1 MFTVTL
7 ISPVTGCDSI
17 VTMHFSLADEIVH
30 EFDTVACEPFTWF
43 EYECN
48 INGMICSHQFQTP
61 MGCDS
66 TVIKHVY
73 LNTTEMSTQFI
84 AACDFFEYN
93 GVVYDEPGVTFIDV
107 DTIFSEQ
114 GCDSIVR
121 RIRLEIKD
129 SEHIGLISGLSNVY
143 VASNLFSGIY
153 RYEVNPEEVQDDI
166 VWSLSN
172 SDWQIIEAQDN
183 YCRIF
188 VTTPG
193 TSTLTAS
200 FRTPDCGEIVREFV
214 INAGFFG
221 VGEQALEVNV
231 FPNPTKG
238 TVTVEA
244 EGIESIRLTNM
255 MGQVLEVR
263 ECDRSD
269 SVMLNLNGYAPSIYL
284 LEIKTVNGAVKKR
297 LVLCR

>member
-1 MFTVTL
+1 M
-7 ISPVTGCDSI
+7 
-17 VTMHFSLADEIVH
+17 
-30 EFDTVACEPFTWF
+30 
-43 EYECN
+43 
-48 INGMICSHQFQTP
+48 
-61 MGCDS
+61 
-66 TVIKHVY
+66 
-73 LNTTEMSTQFI
+73 
-84 AACDFFEYN
+84 
-93 GVVYDEPGVTFIDV
+93 
-107 DTIFSEQ
+107 
-114 GCDSIVR
+114 
-121 RIRLEIKD
+121 
-129 SEHIGLISGLSNVY
+129 Y
-143 VASNLFSGIY
+143 VASNLLSGIY

-166 VWSLSN
+166 VWRLSN

-221 VGEQALEVNV
+221 VGEQASEVNV

-284 LEIKTVNGAVKKR
+284 LEIETMNGTAKKR